1 VRPGSLLPRSWLA
14 GDVDDF
20 LNVLKDKQEMGDSG
34 SRGAPDVRGGGG
46 RPKQSVLRGGWLPR
60 SGKGR
65 GRGWRGGMWEEVDGE
80 GFTSWGGGGNAQSTC
95 AAWRVVARKPRMTAA
110 RIETEALRASP
121 VRCGAKE
128 ERVTSEFDFRVPGL
142 QISTDEEFPAH
153 KQSWGYQLRSTHQV
167 KTMICKV

>member
-34 SRGAPDVRGGGG
+34 SRGAPDVR
-46 RPKQSVLRGGWLPR
+46 
-60 SGKGR
+60 
-65 GRGWRGGMWEEVDGE
+65 
-80 GFTSWGGGGNAQSTC
+80 GGGGNAQSTC